1 MCHSNAEI
9 LFLISSLHGNL
20 GQVFHD
26 NDYSPSHNHIMSV
39 QQGKLTVIIVS
50 KVKDGGFS
58 LSLKTMV
65 WAWPSLDFLQIQ
77 LIHQKHV
84 DGF

>member
-1 MCHSNAEI
+1 
-9 LFLISSLHGNL
+9 
-20 GQVFHD
+20 
-26 NDYSPSHNHIMSV
+26 MSV
-39 QQGKLTVIIVS
+39 QQGKLTVIIAP

>member
-1 MCHSNAEI
+1 MQKYVFN
-9 LFLISSLHGNL
+9 FSSNL

-39 QQGKLTVIIVS
+39 QQGKLTVIIAP